1 MQEMWAP
8 AVQAGACPALGSHGW
23 TVLKGDEI
31 NQPQRLGEKG
41 GGRGSRVRASAAQP
55 AEAGPSQVTSLPPPA
70 PFSLAPCLPAVS
82 RVGFGTMQAWPPMPA
97 KGAVGLAPC
106 LPGSGHLPFPLPS
119 PHLCAASAALR
130 SPCAR
135 PCSLSRRRILG
146 DAQAWPAEPG
156 SADLVVKPA
165 HRSSGYLTLSFEN
178 GLCSLLLT
186 APLSHAA
193 QPRWC
198 QNPMGLCSVPSS

>member
-1 MQEMWAP
+1 M
-8 AVQAGACPALGSHGW
+8 
-23 TVLKGDEI
+23 
-31 NQPQRLGEKG
+31 
-41 GGRGSRVRASAAQP
+41 
-55 AEAGPSQVTSLPPPA
+55 
-70 PFSLAPCLPAVS
+70 S
-82 RVGFGTMQAWPPMPA
+82 RVGFGTMQAWPPMPV
-97 KGAVGLAPC
+97 KGVVGLAPC
-106 LPGSGHLPFPLPS
+106 LPGSRNLPFPPPA
-119 PHLCAASAALR
+119 PHLRAASAAMR

-186 APLSHAA
+186 APLH
-193 QPRWC
+193 
-198 QNPMGLCSVPSS
+198 NPDGVRALWGSAVSLPARTRIICIPAGTGSSLSLDSYRHR

>member
-1 MQEMWAP
+1 
-8 AVQAGACPALGSHGW
+8 
-23 TVLKGDEI
+23 
-31 NQPQRLGEKG
+31 
-41 GGRGSRVRASAAQP
+41 
-55 AEAGPSQVTSLPPPA
+55 
-70 PFSLAPCLPAVS
+70 
-82 RVGFGTMQAWPPMPA
+82 MQAWPPMPV

-106 LPGSGHLPFPLPS
+106 LPGSRNLPFPPPA
-119 PHLCAASAALR
+119 PHLRAASAAMR

-186 APLSHAA
+186 APLSPRRTTQTVSEPYGALQCPFQLEPALFAYLRGLGAHFLRIHTGIGRSYL
-193 QPRWC
+193 QP
-198 QNPMGLCSVPSS
+198 GISSKSFPGNIK